1 SEQGAKVIAIT
12 DSKASPLAEYA
23 DNILLARSDMVS
35 FADSLVAPMSVIN
48 ALIVAVGMK
57 KSDYVVNG
65 YERLNRIFD
74 EYEVY
79 ESSDDQDYDLT
90 PSQKSKSEKL
100 I

>member
-1 SEQGAKVIAIT
+1 
-12 DSKASPLAEYA
+12 
-23 DNILLARSDMVS
+23 MVS

-48 ALIVAVGMK
+48 ALIVAVGMR
-57 KSDYVVNG
+57 KSDYVVDG

-79 ESSDDQDYDLT
+79 ESSDDQDYGFNKKDT
-90 PSQKSKSEKL
+90 GD